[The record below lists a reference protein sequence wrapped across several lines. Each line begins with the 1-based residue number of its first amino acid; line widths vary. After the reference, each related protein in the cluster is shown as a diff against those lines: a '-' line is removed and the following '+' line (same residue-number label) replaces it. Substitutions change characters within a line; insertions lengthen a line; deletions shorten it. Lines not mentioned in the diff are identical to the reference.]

1 MFARY
6 APARRSRYALKSG
19 VLDAPPG
26 VLVGEIVVGQ
36 VEPVQGVARGVM
48 WMAVGQRSA
57 IWKLMLANTCATV
70 GIVLAFVGR

>member
-1 MFARY
+1 
-6 APARRSRYALKSG
+6 
-19 VLDAPPG
+19 
-26 VLVGEIVVGQ
+26 
-36 VEPVQGVARGVM
+36 VQGVARGVM